1 MVRYMYLDVAAFL
14 VLLLMVIFGIYR
26 KMYVQKSSKIFMVFM
41 IICMV
46 TSLFDIASV
55 FPNLLGYN
63 GVWIATTG
71 YFILRALMPVI
82 YLMYIMV
89 LTDPN
94 REKRLS
100 KRYLILMLGPYTLIL
115 ILLLINPIL
124 PNNACVFYYTPDLVY
139 ERGALVAFIYVC
151 AAIYMIV
158 GVVWILKYR
167 KFFEKPEFIAIIAI
181 FPLSLLSVLIQMVRK
196 ELLVELFV
204 TSLALILVQV
214 IIERQEVLIDSR
226 TGLKSKKLFLDY
238 IKRSYA
244 FKRECYIVL
253 INISNFLEIYNLV
266 NYDESRKYILHISS
280 ILQKKYKNI
289 DSSYETFNIE
299 FGTYALIFKTKDE
312 AIDASNKIL
321 DDLSNDKFANTKY
334 HPDVSIC
341 IINSLNDFQS
351 YEKLLIFTSSFYS
364 KFNLS
369 ERITIIDD
377 VKNDNNFIITNNIDE
392 IIDTALEE
400 DEIEVYYQPIIN
412 MKEKKFKSAE
422 ALVRLNSKKYGF
434 INPVL
439 FIPYAEKNGKI
450 SDIDTIVMKK
460 VFKFISSD
468 EYKNL
473 GLDYI
478 EINLS
483 MVDCMD
489 NTLADRIISLMK
501 EYNID
506 SKSINLEITESY
518 DSLNNEASKENIKK
532 LEAYGIN
539 FSLDDYGTG
548 YSNIERFSKFP
559 IKIVKIDKSLV
570 DLANEESM
578 KLVLKNTFKLISEL
592 NRETVVEGVET
603 EEQVVMFEELGCNY
617 IQGFYYS
624 KPLPLNDFISFI
636 ESKS

>member
-1 MVRYMYLDVAAFL
+1 
-14 VLLLMVIFGIYR
+14 
-26 KMYVQKSSKIFMVFM
+26 
-41 IICMV
+41 
-46 TSLFDIASV
+46 
-55 FPNLLGYN
+55 
-63 GVWIATTG
+63 
-71 YFILRALMPVI
+71 
-82 YLMYIMV
+82 
-89 LTDPN
+89 
-94 REKRLS
+94 
-100 KRYLILMLGPYTLIL
+100 
-115 ILLLINPIL
+115 
-124 PNNACVFYYTPDLVY
+124 
-139 ERGALVAFIYVC
+139 
-151 AAIYMIV
+151 
-158 GVVWILKYR
+158 
-167 KFFEKPEFIAIIAI
+167 
-181 FPLSLLSVLIQMVRK
+181 MVRK

-299 FGTYALIFKTKDE
+299 FGTYALIFKPKDE

-321 DDLSNDKFANTKY
+321 DDLSKDKFANTKY

-434 INPVL
+434 INPDVTNS
-439 FIPYAEKNGKI
+439 A
-450 SDIDTIVMKK
+450 
-460 VFKFISSD
+460 
-468 EYKNL
+468 
-473 GLDYI
+473 
-478 EINLS
+478 
-483 MVDCMD
+483 
-489 NTLADRIISLMK
+489 
-501 EYNID
+501 
-506 SKSINLEITESY
+506 
-518 DSLNNEASKENIKK
+518 
-532 LEAYGIN
+532 
-539 FSLDDYGTG
+539 
-548 YSNIERFSKFP
+548 
-559 IKIVKIDKSLV
+559 
-570 DLANEESM
+570 
-578 KLVLKNTFKLISEL
+578 
-592 NRETVVEGVET
+592 
-603 EEQVVMFEELGCNY
+603 
-617 IQGFYYS
+617 
-624 KPLPLNDFISFI
+624 
-636 ESKS
+636 